1 MKKRAILSRIPALAA
16 SAVIAAGLAG
26 PAAAGER
33 DRAFFQSIEGSWEG
47 AGEIVAGKYK
57 GTKFNCTFDGSTP
70 AKKLGMALD
79 GGCRV
84 GVFMQKM
91 NASVIQSRKAGY
103 EGKFM
108 DGAEGTGL
116 DIVSGNVVNDR
127 KVVFAVNRNQL
138 RGIMQARLAD
148 DNTMNVTISVRV
160 EDDMVPVIGMS
171 LKRVDDTAVGAI
183 ARQ

>member
-1 MKKRAILSRIPALAA
+1 MKRAFLSTILSLAA
-16 SAVIAAGLAG
+16 SVAVAAGAAQ

-33 DRAFFQSIEGSWEG
+33 DRSFFRSIEGSWSG

-57 GTKFNCTFDGSTP
+57 GTKFNCTFAGTTP

-91 NASVIQSRKAGY
+91 SASVIQSGKAGY
-103 EGKFM
+103 EGQFM
-108 DGAEGTGL
+108 DGAKGSGL
-116 DIVSGNVVNDR
+116 DIISGNVVNDR
-127 KVVFAVNRNQL
+127 KVVFAINRKQL
-138 RGIMQARLAD
+138 RGIMQARLPD
-148 DNTMNVTISVRV
+148 DNTMNVTVSVRV
-160 EDDMVPVIGMS
+160 DDDMVPVIGMS
-171 LKRVDDTAVGAI
+171 LKRVDGMAVGTI